1 LAAHLGRTDRVQML
15 RELPASEFRR
25 WKILEGI
32 EPFGVYGEWLRT
44 GLMLS
49 LVANIHRKPG
59 TFAYSAEDFMP
70 ETMRAKKV
78 GPAQSPEQIYNLM
91 MLLKAHQDAWLAK
104 KKGIMQKGAAPN
116 GGSDTGARSLR
127 EETTSP

>member
-1 LAAHLGRTDRVQML
+1 ML
-15 RELPASEFRR
+15 RELPASELRR
-25 WKILEGI
+25 WKILEGL

-44 GLMLS
+44 GLVLSML
-49 LVANIHRKPG
+49 ANIHRKPG

-78 GPAQSPEQIYNLM
+78 GPAQSPEHMFKLM

-104 KKGIMQKGAAPN
+104 RKAMTQKGAGAN
-116 GGSDTGARSLR
+116 GGDDTGARTIR